1 MRMDKR
7 QTSDGIIATLQSNK
21 LPESKSYVRHK
32 TVRYDSSFVR
42 HRYNT
47 CNVSYITIVPSLS
60 SVVVVLLPVLVL
72 VLVMDDPSSV
82 VVMMTMV
89 VVWSCWLLLL
99 LLCGNGGDSHRV
111 AAHRGGVHGGRGA
124 TMDDDDDDHAKD
136 VSSCNSSNLQQVSC
150 VVQNSAVSQTNEP
163 ILFHSHS
170 LTLERIFQR
179 AVPDLAR
186 MR

>member
-7 QTSDGIIATLQSNK
+7 QTFDGIIATLQSNK

-72 VLVMDDPSSV
+72 VVVMDDPSSV
-82 VVMMTMV
+82 VVMMMMTMV
-89 VVWSCWLLLL
+89 VVWSCWLLL
-99 LLCGNGGDSHRV
+99 CGNDCDSHRA
-111 AAHRGGVHGGRGA
+111 AAHRGGVHGDRDA
-124 TMDDDDDDHAKD
+124 TMDDDDDDDDAKD
-136 VSSCNSSNLQQVSC
+136 VSSCNSSDLQVS
-150 VVQNSAVSQTNEP
+150 VSSRIAPFYKRTNH
-163 ILFHSHS
+163 LCFTLTHS
-170 LTLERIFQR
+170 LSLTIYLSIY
-179 AVPDLAR
+179 LYI
-186 MR
+186 

>member
-72 VLVMDDPSSV
+72 VLVAMAMDDPSSV
-82 VVMMTMV
+82 VVVMMMMTMV
-89 VVWSCWLLLL
+89 VVWSCWLLV
-99 LLCGNGGDSHRV
+99 CGNGGDSHRA
-111 AAHRGGVHGGRGA
+111 AAHRGGVHGDRGA
-124 TMDDDDDDHAKD
+124 TMDDDDDHAKD
-136 VSSCNSSNLQQVSC
+136 VSSCNSSDLQVSC
-150 VVQNSAVSQTNEP
+150 VVQNSAVLQTNELP
-163 ILFHSHS
+163 LFHSHS
-170 LTLERIFQR
+170 LTHNLSLSIY
-179 AVPDLAR
+179 L
-186 MR
+186 